1 VVALA
6 SHLLGERRRH
16 VETLAT
22 GRSDHLSVI
31 QGHILAQWS
40 TYPAEAQL
48 LRFASMDPD
57 ISIVPL
63 DPYSR
68 NSGPWFSETDHSER
82 LSVHEHN
89 MRSWAHEMMTANLSS
104 FRFYL
109 LMEKPYPT
117 FTGALSFPRPRFAP

>member
-1 VVALA
+1 MRDFYAVREAGWLPLA
-6 SHLLGERRRH
+6 SHFLGERRRH
-16 VETLAT
+16 VETLVT

-31 QGHILAQWS
+31 QGHILVQWS

-68 NSGPWFSETDHSER
+68 NSGLWYSETDHSER
-82 LSVHEHN
+82 LV
-89 MRSWAHEMMTANLSS
+89 RT
-104 FRFYL
+104 RTQY
-109 LMEKPYPT
+109 
-117 FTGALSFPRPRFAP
+117 